1 MDGAVPRR
9 LHWPLDTMSHAEPA
23 LIEGFLHGDPVCTDQ
38 IDTWIAEVLRHPRL
52 RLGDDRGD
60 VAQQVRRK
68 LIVSLRSGSFQ
79 GTASLRTYVWRAAQH
94 VAIDHLR
101 ARRRRPAIALEDV
114 AEPTD
119 AAPTPERALLQR
131 ERRDILMR
139 ILERL
144 GEDCRTLLHLIV
156 FDELSYKEIAAQ
168 LQATEGAIKVRALR
182 CREKA
187 AAEFKSVTS
196 GTAGRPLPEDRL

>member
-23 LIEGFLHGDPVCTDQ
+23 LIDGFLHGDPVCTDQ
-38 IDTWIAEVLRHPRL
+38 IDTWIAEVLRHPGL
-52 RLGDDRGD
+52 RLGDDRDD

-68 LIVSLRSGSFQ
+68 LIVSLRNGTFQ

-101 ARRRRPAIALEDV
+101 MRRRRPATTAIEDV
-114 AEPTD
+114 PEPTD
-119 AAPTPERALLQR
+119 AALTPERALLQR

-144 GEDCRTLLHLIV
+144 GEDCRALLHLIV
-156 FDELSYKEIAAQ
+156 FGELSYKEIAAQ
-168 LQATEGAIKVRALR
+168 LQATEGAIDRKSTRLNSSHLR
-182 CREKA
+182 LSRMPSSA
-187 AAEFKSVTS
+187 
-196 GTAGRPLPEDRL
+196 

>member
-1 MDGAVPRR
+1 MPQ
-9 LHWPLDTMSHAEPA
+9 PEPA
-23 LIEGFLHGDPVCTDQ
+23 LIAGFLRGDRACAEQ
-38 IDTWIAEVLRHPRL
+38 IDTWIAEVLRHPGL
-52 RLGDDRGD
+52 RLGDDRDD

-68 LIVSLRSGSFQ
+68 LLISLRTGTFL

-101 ARRRRPAIALEDV
+101 ARRRRPAPAPLDDV
-114 AEPTD
+114 AEPAD
-119 AAPTPERALLQR
+119 AALTPERALLQR
-131 ERRDILMR
+131 ERRDILLR

-144 GEDCRTLLHLIV
+144 GDDCRTLLQLIV
-156 FDELSYKEIAAQ
+156 FDELSYKEIAAR
-168 LQATEGAIKVRALR
+168 LQASEGAIKVRALR

-196 GTAGRPLPEDRL
+196 GAAGRPLPADNV